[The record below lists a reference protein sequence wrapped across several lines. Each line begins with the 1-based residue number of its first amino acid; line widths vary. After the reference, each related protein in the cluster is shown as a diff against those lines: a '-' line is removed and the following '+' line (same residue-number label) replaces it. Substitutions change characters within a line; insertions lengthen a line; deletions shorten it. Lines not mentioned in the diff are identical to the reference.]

1 MGIQGVWFVLLWAA
15 ALGNWRCFDPVSVL
29 LLIYSK
35 VDARALGVSNGQ
47 AHIKA
52 KGGTPPYIY
61 VWSKGGGSDSSRIN
75 LLPGQYTVVVSDAI
89 GVADSVSFEIGILNA
104 GATIE
109 WEQIPSGTFSMGSP
123 NNEVERDGNEGPQHG
138 VSISGFKMSKYEV
151 TFAQCDV
158 FCDATGRQKPDGQG
172 WGRGNR
178 PAINVN
184 WNEAMAFAL
193 WVGPGCRLPT
203 EAEWEYACR
212 AGTTTPFYSGS
223 CLSNNQ
229 ANYCGNYPYF
239 SCPIGNYLGQT
250 MPVGSYNPKAWGLCD
265 MHGNGMEWCSDWYG
279 PYSGGSQTNPS
290 GPASGSNRVLRGGS
304 WFGYGRYCRSAYR
317 GSGIPSYRSDF
328 IGFRWV
334 VPN

>member
-1 MGIQGVWFVLLWAA
+1 
-15 ALGNWRCFDPVSVL
+15 L
-29 LLIYSK
+29 LLTYSK
-35 VDARALGVSNGQ
+35 VDARGLGFSNGQ

-138 VSISGFKMSKYEV
+138 FSISGFKMSKYEV

-158 FCDATGRQKPDGQG
+158 FCDATGRQKPDDQG

-193 WVGPGCRLPT
+193 WVSPGCKLPT

-212 AGTTTPFYSGS
+212 AGTTTPFLFGK
-223 CLSNNQ
+223 LLKQ
-229 ANYCGNYPYF
+229 
-239 SCPIGNYLGQT
+239 Q
-250 MPVGSYNPKAWGLCD
+250 
-265 MHGNGMEWCSDWYG
+265 
-279 PYSGGSQTNPS
+279 PS
-290 GPASGSNRVLRGGS
+290 KLPRLLPLFLLPNRKLSGSNHA
-304 WFGYGRYCRSAYR
+304 C
-317 GSGIPSYRSDF
+317 GIL
-328 IGFRWV
+328 
-334 VPN
+334 